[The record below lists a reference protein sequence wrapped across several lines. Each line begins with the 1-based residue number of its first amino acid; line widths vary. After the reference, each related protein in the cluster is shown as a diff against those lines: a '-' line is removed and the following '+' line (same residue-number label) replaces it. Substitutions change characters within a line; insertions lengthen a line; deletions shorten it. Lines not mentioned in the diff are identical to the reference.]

1 MRVEYYL
8 DQAAYSPGVHG
19 PILYVDSLH
28 ALVLLGFTHE
38 DANILL
44 NSATFS
50 DSEALTFYF
59 YLFLLPRLSLSF
71 KHVLGRLLLILRI
84 TLFLFFFSLLRLFRL
99 RLWIFSFSDS
109 APES

>member
-28 ALVLLGFTHE
+28 AHVILGFTHE

-44 NSATFS
+44 NSATF
-50 DSEALTFYF
+50 LT
-59 YLFLLPRLSLSF
+59 LKRWPSTS
-71 KHVLGRLLLILRI
+71 I
-84 TLFLFFFSLLRLFRL
+84 S
-99 RLWIFSFSDS
+99 SSS
-109 APES
+109 A